1 MSNRFEKQITGIF
14 PSKEGNMCFL
24 ADGFDFTIMDNSIE
38 PLRFVEIEPRDGF
51 LRGKTRDG
59 YDIGM
64 YAGKEKA
71 HIFGNCRYETGAYI
85 VSLKQKDGD
94 ISYYNGIEFVGGTL
108 NKLYKPYMFRIQGI
122 EPEEKETINFSI
134 TQDDVTIQFEIGY
147 SVILDRTQKGQ
158 RNEETVYCRLSF
170 SCAQNL
176 ESFFKHFVAVKELIA
191 FMTFRQNVGFEDIF
205 LLSQPKTINGY
216 QFTNHLAVV
225 HIQYENALTEKGS
238 FSCIGFEDIKSS
250 LPTFLMLLY
259 NNKERKPLYSSG
271 YIPKDDLDVYRMSNS
286 KIREICSAIE
296 CELSHVQVCDEE
308 VDSNLRELVDSVKRI
323 IKEHRES
330 ERKLPDKAYDTIN
343 GSISNWSIP
352 ASERII
358 ALYQMHWQDVVNLRP
373 IHFPMT
379 DSTIE
384 DFIKYRNDITHGKYR
399 VLDENI
405 ARTGFARIGLIYCC
419 VLTRIGVDSQ
429 TIHKISNIPELLK
442 S

>member
-1 MSNRFEKQITGIF
+1 MPNSFEKQITGIF

-24 ADGFDFTIMDNSIE
+24 ADGFNFTIMDNQVE
-38 PLRFVEIEPRDGF
+38 PLRLIEIDPQDSF

-71 HIFGNCRYETGAYI
+71 HIYGNCRYETGAYV

-94 ISYYNGIEFVGGTL
+94 ISYYSGIEFVGGTL
-108 NKLYKPYMFRIQGI
+108 NKLYKPFLFRIQGV
-122 EPEEKETINFSI
+122 EPEERKTISFSI
-134 TQDDVTIQFEIGY
+134 TRDDGTIQFEIGY
-147 SVILDRTQKGQ
+147 SVILGRTKKEL

-176 ESFFKHFVAVKELIA
+176 ESFFKHFNAVKELIA
-191 FMTFRQNVGFEDIF
+191 FMTFRQNVGFDDIF
-205 LLSQPKTINGY
+205 LLSPPEEINGF
-216 QFTNHLAVV
+216 QFVNHLATV
-225 HIQYENALTEKGS
+225 HIQYENDFTEKDS
-238 FSCIGFEDIKSS
+238 FTCIGFEDIESS
-250 LPTFLMLLY
+250 LPAFLMLLY
-259 NNKERKPLYSSG
+259 NNEERKPLYSSG
-271 YIPKDDLDVYRMSNS
+271 YIPKDDSDVFRMSNS

-296 CELSHVQVCDEE
+296 CELSHVQVCDDE
-308 VDSNLRELVDSVKRI
+308 VDSNLQELIDSVKKI

-330 ERKLPDKAYDTIN
+330 EKKLPDKAYDTIN
-343 GSISNWSIP
+343 GSLGNWSIP

-358 ALYQMHWQDVVNLRP
+358 ALYQMHWQDVVRLRP

-379 DSTIE
+379 DSAIE

-399 VLDENI
+399 VLDEKI
-405 ARTGFARIGLIYCC
+405 ARTGFALMGLIYCC